1 MNEIVKMH
9 KSAGII
15 VKDGAL
21 LVLRSKGKDTFYA
34 PGGKLDSVET
44 PEQALCR
51 ELLEEVGIQVT
62 LNDLKLF
69 GRFEA
74 PAHDKVDVTLIMD
87 VFFVNAYAGEVV
99 ASNEIEECQW
109 VDSSNVDNISI
120 STIFR
125 NNVFPQLV
133 KQGLVN

>member
-1 MNEIVKMH
+1 MH

-15 VKDGAL
+15 IKDGAL

-34 PGGKLDSVET
+34 PGGKLDSGET

-51 ELLEEVGIQVT
+51 ELQEEVSIVVAEDALT
-62 LNDLKLF
+62 LF
-69 GRFEA
+69 GRFEV
-74 PAHDKVDVTLIMD
+74 PAHDKDGITLVMD
-87 VFFVNAYAGEVV
+87 VFFVNDYSGEVV

-109 VDSSNVDNISI
+109 VDSSNVDDIAI

-125 NNVFPQLV
+125 NEVFPRLV
-133 KQGLVN
+133 EQGLVK

>member
-1 MNEIVKMH
+1 MH

-15 VKDGAL
+15 IKDGAL

-34 PGGKLDSVET
+34 PGGKLDSGET

-51 ELLEEVGIQVT
+51 ELQEEVSIAVKEYALT
-62 LNDLKLF
+62 LF

-74 PAHDKVDVTLIMD
+74 PAHDKDGITLVMD
-87 VFFVNAYAGEVV
+87 VFFVNDYSGEVV

-109 VDSSNVDNISI
+109 VDSSNVDDIAI

-125 NNVFPQLV
+125 NEVFPSLV
-133 KQGLVN
+133 EQGLVK

>member
-1 MNEIVKMH
+1 MH

-15 VKDGAL
+15 IKKGAL

-34 PGGKLDSVET
+34 PGGKLDSGET
-44 PEQALCR
+44 SEQALCR
-51 ELLEEVGIQVT
+51 ELHEEVGIKVT
-62 LNDLKLF
+62 EENLVLF

-74 PAHDKVDVTLIMD
+74 PAHDKDGITLVMD
-87 VFFVNAYAGEVV
+87 VFFVSDYSGEVV

-109 VDSSNVDNISI
+109 VDSSSVDDVAI

-133 KQGLVN
+133 EQGLVK

>member
-1 MNEIVKMH
+1 MHNMH

-15 VKDGAL
+15 IKNGAL

-34 PGGKLDSVET
+34 PGGKLDSSET
-44 PEQALCR
+44 SEQALCR
-51 ELLEEVGIQVT
+51 ELHEEVGIKVT
-62 LNDLKLF
+62 EENLVLF

-74 PAHDKVDVTLIMD
+74 PAHDKDGITLVMD
-87 VFFVNAYAGEVV
+87 VFFVSDYSGEVV

-109 VDSSNVDNISI
+109 IDSSNVDDVVI

-125 NNVFPQLV
+125 NNVFPKLV
-133 KQGLVN
+133 EQGLVK

>member
-1 MNEIVKMH
+1 MH

-15 VKDGAL
+15 IKDGAL

-34 PGGKLDSVET
+34 PGGKLDSGET

-51 ELLEEVGIQVT
+51 ELQEEVSIAVKEYALT
-62 LNDLKLF
+62 LF

-74 PAHDKVDVTLIMD
+74 PAHDKDGITLVMD
-87 VFFVNAYAGEVV
+87 VFFVNDYSGVVV

-109 VDSSNVDNISI
+109 VDSSNVDGIAI

-125 NNVFPQLV
+125 NEVFPSLV
-133 KQGLVN
+133 EQGLVK

>member
-1 MNEIVKMH
+1 MH

-15 VKDGAL
+15 IKDGTL

-34 PGGKLDSVET
+34 PGGKLDSGET

-51 ELLEEVGIQVT
+51 ELQEEVSIVVAEDALT
-62 LNDLKLF
+62 LF
-69 GRFEA
+69 GRFEP
-74 PAHDKVDVTLIMD
+74 PAHDKAGITLVMD
-87 VFFVNAYAGEVV
+87 VFFVNDYSGEVV

-109 VDSSNVDNISI
+109 VDSSNVDDIAI

-125 NNVFPQLV
+125 NEVFPRLV
-133 KQGLVN
+133 EQGLVE

>member
-1 MNEIVKMH
+1 MH

-15 VKDGAL
+15 IKDGAL

-34 PGGKLDSVET
+34 PGGKLDSGET
-44 PEQALCR
+44 SEQALCR
-51 ELLEEVGIQVT
+51 ELQEEVSIVVKEDA
-62 LNDLKLF
+62 LMLF

-74 PAHDKVDVTLIMD
+74 PAHDKDGITLVMD
-87 VFFVNAYAGEVV
+87 VFFVNDYSGEVV

-109 VDSSNVDNISI
+109 VDSSNVDDISI

-125 NNVFPQLV
+125 NEVFPSLV
-133 KQGLVN
+133 EQGLVK

>member
-1 MNEIVKMH
+1 MH

-15 VKDGAL
+15 IKDGSL

-34 PGGKLDSVET
+34 PGGKLDSGET
-44 PEQALCR
+44 SEQALCR
-51 ELLEEVGIQVT
+51 ELQEEVSIAVKEDVLT
-62 LNDLKLF
+62 LF

-74 PAHDKVDVTLIMD
+74 PAHDKDDITLVMD
-87 VFFVNAYAGEVV
+87 VFFVNDSSGEVV

-109 VDSSNVDNISI
+109 VDSSNVDDIAI

-125 NNVFPQLV
+125 NEVFPSLV
-133 KQGLVN
+133 EQGLVK

>member
-1 MNEIVKMH
+1 MH

-15 VKDGAL
+15 IKNGAL

-34 PGGKLDSVET
+34 PGGKLDSGET
-44 PEQALCR
+44 SKQALCR
-51 ELLEEVGIQVT
+51 ELQEEVSIAVKEYALT
-62 LNDLKLF
+62 LF

-74 PAHDKVDVTLIMD
+74 PAHDKDGITLVMD
-87 VFFVNAYAGEVV
+87 VFFVNDYSGEVV

-109 VDSSNVDNISI
+109 VDSSNVDDIAI

-125 NNVFPQLV
+125 NEVFPSLV
-133 KQGLVN
+133 EQGLVK

>member
-1 MNEIVKMH
+1 MH

-21 LVLRSKGKDTFYA
+21 LVLRSKGKDTSYA
-34 PGGKLDSVET
+34 PGGKLDSGET

-51 ELLEEVGIQVT
+51 ELLEEVGIQIT
-62 LNDLKLF
+62 LNDLTLF

-87 VFFVNAYAGEVV
+87 VFFVNAYDGEVV

-125 NNVFPQLV
+125 NNVFPLLV

>member
-1 MNEIVKMH
+1 MH

-15 VKDGAL
+15 IKDGAL

-34 PGGKLDSVET
+34 PGGKLDSGET

-51 ELLEEVGIQVT
+51 ELQEEVSITVKEEA
-62 LNDLKLF
+62 LRLF

-74 PAHDKVDVTLIMD
+74 PAHDKDGITLVMD
-87 VFFVNAYAGEVV
+87 VFFVNDYSGEVV

-109 VDSSNVDNISI
+109 VDSSNVDDIAI

-125 NNVFPQLV
+125 NEVFPSLV
-133 KQGLVN
+133 EQGLVK

>member
-1 MNEIVKMH
+1 MH

-15 VKDGAL
+15 IKDGAL

-34 PGGKLDSVET
+34 PGGKLDSGET
-44 PEQALCR
+44 PKQALCR
-51 ELLEEVGIQVT
+51 ELQEEVSIAVKED
-62 LNDLKLF
+62 DLTLF

-74 PAHDKVDVTLIMD
+74 PAHDKDGITLDMD
-87 VFFVNAYAGEVV
+87 VFFVNDYSGEVV

-109 VDSSNVDNISI
+109 VESSNVDDIAI

-125 NNVFPQLV
+125 NEVFPRLV
-133 KQGLVN
+133 EQGLVK

>member
-1 MNEIVKMH
+1 MH

-15 VKDGAL
+15 IKDGAL

-34 PGGKLDSVET
+34 PGGKLDSGET
-44 PEQALCR
+44 PKQALCR
-51 ELLEEVGIQVT
+51 ELQEEVSIAVKED
-62 LNDLKLF
+62 DLTLF

-74 PAHDKVDVTLIMD
+74 PAHDKDGITLVMD
-87 VFFVNAYAGEVV
+87 VFFVNDYSGEVV

-109 VDSSNVDNISI
+109 VDSSNVDDIAI

-125 NNVFPQLV
+125 NEVFPSLIE
-133 KQGLVN
+133 QGLVK

>member
-1 MNEIVKMH
+1 MH

-15 VKDGAL
+15 IKDGAL

-34 PGGKLDSVET
+34 PGGKLDSGET

-51 ELLEEVGIQVT
+51 ELQEEVSIAVKEGALT
-62 LNDLKLF
+62 LF

-74 PAHDKVDVTLIMD
+74 PAHDKDGITLVMD
-87 VFFVNAYAGEVV
+87 VFFVNDYSGEVV
-99 ASNEIEECQW
+99 ASNEIEEYQW
-109 VDSSNVDNISI
+109 VDSSNVDDIAI

-125 NNVFPQLV
+125 NEVFPSLV
-133 KQGLVN
+133 DQGRVK

>member
-1 MNEIVKMH
+1 MH

-15 VKDGAL
+15 IKDGAL

-34 PGGKLDSVET
+34 PGGKLDSGET

-51 ELLEEVGIQVT
+51 ELREEVSIVVAEDALT
-62 LNDLKLF
+62 LL

-74 PAHDKVDVTLIMD
+74 PAHDKDGITLVMD
-87 VFFVNAYAGEVV
+87 VFFVNDYSGEVV

-109 VDSSNVDNISI
+109 VDSSNVDDIAI

-125 NNVFPQLV
+125 NEVFPRLV
-133 KQGLVN
+133 EQGLVE

>member
-1 MNEIVKMH
+1 MH

-15 VKDGAL
+15 IKDGAL

-34 PGGKLDSVET
+34 PGGKLDIGET

-51 ELLEEVGIQVT
+51 ELQEEVSIAVNEDA
-62 LNDLKLF
+62 LSLF
-69 GRFEA
+69 GCFEA
-74 PAHDKVDVTLIMD
+74 PAHDKDGITLVMD
-87 VFFVNAYAGEVV
+87 VFFVNAYSGEVV

-109 VDSSNVDNISI
+109 VDSSNVDDIAI

-125 NNVFPQLV
+125 NEVFPRLV
-133 KQGLVN
+133 EQGRVK

>member
-1 MNEIVKMH
+1 MH

-15 VKDGAL
+15 IKDGAL

-34 PGGKLDSVET
+34 PGGKLDSGET

-51 ELLEEVGIQVT
+51 ELQEEVSIVVAEDT
-62 LNDLKLF
+62 LTLF

-74 PAHDKVDVTLIMD
+74 PAHDKDGITLVMD
-87 VFFVNAYAGEVV
+87 VFFVNDYSGEVV

-109 VDSSNVDNISI
+109 VDSSNVDDIAI

-125 NNVFPQLV
+125 NEVFPRLV
-133 KQGLVN
+133 EQGLVK

>member
-1 MNEIVKMH
+1 MYNMH

-15 VKDGAL
+15 IKNGVL

-34 PGGKLDSVET
+34 PGGKLDSGET
-44 PEQALCR
+44 SEQALCR
-51 ELLEEVGIQVT
+51 ELHEEVGIKVT
-62 LNDLKLF
+62 EENLVLF

-74 PAHDKVDVTLIMD
+74 PAHDKDGITLVMD
-87 VFFVNAYAGEVV
+87 VFFVSDYSGEVV

-109 VDSSNVDNISI
+109 IDSSNVDDIAI

-133 KQGLVN
+133 EQGLVK

>member
-1 MNEIVKMH
+1 MH

-15 VKDGAL
+15 IKDGAL

-34 PGGKLDSVET
+34 PGGKLDSGET

-51 ELLEEVGIQVT
+51 ELREEVSIVVAEDALT
-62 LNDLKLF
+62 LL

-74 PAHDKVDVTLIMD
+74 PAHDKGGITLVMD
-87 VFFVNAYAGEVV
+87 VFFVNDYSGEVV

-109 VDSSNVDNISI
+109 VDSSSVDDVAI

-125 NNVFPQLV
+125 NNVFPQWV
-133 KQGLVN
+133 EQGLVK

>member
-1 MNEIVKMH
+1 MH

-15 VKDGAL
+15 IKDGSL

-34 PGGKLDSVET
+34 PGGKLDSGET

-51 ELLEEVGIQVT
+51 ELQEEVSIAVKEDT
-62 LNDLKLF
+62 LTLF

-74 PAHDKVDVTLIMD
+74 PAHDKDGITLVMD
-87 VFFVNAYAGEVV
+87 VFFVNDYSSEVV

-109 VDSSNVDNISI
+109 VDSSNVDDIAI

-125 NNVFPQLV
+125 NEVFPSLV
-133 KQGLVN
+133 EQGLVK

>member
-1 MNEIVKMH
+1 MH

-34 PGGKLDSVET
+34 PGGKLDSAET

-62 LNDLKLF
+62 LNDLTLF

>member
-1 MNEIVKMH
+1 MH

-15 VKDGAL
+15 IKDGAL

-34 PGGKLDSVET
+34 PGGKLDSGET

-51 ELLEEVGIQVT
+51 ELQEEVSIGVKEDALT
-62 LNDLKLF
+62 LF

-74 PAHDKVDVTLIMD
+74 PAHDKDGITLVMD
-87 VFFVNAYAGEVV
+87 VFFVNDYSGEVV

-109 VDSSNVDNISI
+109 VDSSNVDDIAI

-125 NNVFPQLV
+125 NEVFPNLV
-133 KQGLVN
+133 EQGLVK

>member
-1 MNEIVKMH
+1 MH

-15 VKDGAL
+15 IKDGAL

-34 PGGKLDSVET
+34 PGGKLDSGET
-44 PEQALCR
+44 PKQALCR
-51 ELLEEVGIQVT
+51 ELQEEVSIAVKED
-62 LNDLKLF
+62 DLTLF

-74 PAHDKVDVTLIMD
+74 PAHDKDGITLVMD
-87 VFFVNAYAGEVV
+87 VFFVNDYSGEVV

-109 VDSSNVDNISI
+109 VDSSNVDGIAI

-125 NNVFPQLV
+125 NEVLPSLV
-133 KQGLVN
+133 EQGLVK

>member
-1 MNEIVKMH
+1 MH

-15 VKDGAL
+15 IKDGAL

-34 PGGKLDSVET
+34 PGGKLDSGET

-51 ELLEEVGIQVT
+51 ELQEEVSPLPVKEDALT
-62 LNDLKLF
+62 LF

-74 PAHDKVDVTLIMD
+74 PAHDKDGITLVMD
-87 VFFVNAYAGEVV
+87 VFFVNDYSGEVV

-109 VDSSNVDNISI
+109 VDSSNVDGIAI

-125 NNVFPQLV
+125 NKVFPSLV
-133 KQGLVN
+133 EQGLVK

>member
-1 MNEIVKMH
+1 MH

-15 VKDGAL
+15 IKNGAL

-34 PGGKLDSVET
+34 PGGKLDSGET

-51 ELLEEVGIQVT
+51 ELQEEVSITVKED
-62 LNDLKLF
+62 DLTLF

-74 PAHDKVDVTLIMD
+74 PAHDKDGITLVMD
-87 VFFVNAYAGEVV
+87 VFFVNDYSGEVV

-109 VDSSNVDNISI
+109 VDSSNVDDIAI

-125 NNVFPQLV
+125 NEVFPRLV
-133 KQGLVN
+133 EQGLVK